1 MLTAD
6 SADALPAPDV
16 EAATIPAGL
25 PHTPCVLRAWVY
37 ASALSA
43 RYFGLPV
50 YLVGGAL
57 RDLDPRDL
65 DVVIPV
71 PDDLFRAMHGDPFGK
86 VDLAR
91 WSSGL
96 RSANPPAFW
105 RRWARDCAKQSRV
118 MTLFCGRA
126 VDFKTQP
133 QGHFDTYADQPRI
146 RLDCGL
152 MPEEPSA

>member
-1 MLTAD
+1 M
-6 SADALPAPDV
+6 SDAVGDAPPAPDV
-16 EAATIPAGL
+16 TSVTIPEGL
-25 PHTPCVLRAWVY
+25 PHTPCVLRAWIY

-57 RDLDPRDL
+57 RDFDPRDL
-65 DVVIPV
+65 DVVIAV

-96 RSANPPAFW
+96 RDANPPAFW
-105 RRWARDCAKQSRV
+105 RRWARDCAKQSRA
-118 MTLFCGRA
+118 MTLFCGRT

-133 QGHFDTYADQPRI
+133 QSYFDTYSGLSRI

-152 MPEEPSA
+152 TPEESTS

>member
-1 MLTAD
+1 MSEPA
-6 SADALPAPDV
+6 SDAAP
-16 EAATIPAGL
+16 EPRGTPIPEGL
-25 PHTPCVLRAWVY
+25 PHIPCTLRAWAY

-50 YLVGGAL
+50 YLVGSAL
-57 RDLDPRDL
+57 RDPDPRDL

-96 RSANPPAFW
+96 RDANPPAFW

-118 MTLFCGRA
+118 MTLFCGRT

-133 QGHFDTYADQPRI
+133 QSYFDTYADKLRI

-152 MPEEPSA
+152 MPEESAS

>member
-1 MLTAD
+1 M
-6 SADALPAPDV
+6 SAPEGDAPPAPNTS
-16 EAATIPAGL
+16 ARIPEGISHA
-25 PHTPCVLRAWVY
+25 PCVLRAWAY

-57 RDLDPRDL
+57 TDFDPRDV
-65 DVVIPV
+65 DIVIAV

-86 VDLAR
+86 VDLTT

-96 RSANPPAFW
+96 RDPNPPAFW
-105 RRWARDCAKQSRV
+105 RRWARDCAKQSRA
-118 MTLFCGRA
+118 MTLYCGRT

-133 QGHFDTYADQPRI
+133 ESYFATYSDKPRV

-152 MPEEPSA
+152 MPEPQP

>member
-1 MLTAD
+1 M
-6 SADALPAPDV
+6 SDAPGDTQPAPDV
-16 EAATIPAGL
+16 SAVTIPEGL
-25 PHTPCVLRAWVY
+25 PQTPCVLRAWIY

-57 RDLDPRDL
+57 RDFDPRDL

-86 VDLAR
+86 VDLTR

-96 RSANPPAFW
+96 RDANPPAFW

-118 MTLFCGRA
+118 MTLFCGRT

-133 QGHFDTYADQPRI
+133 QSYFDTYTDKPRI

-152 MPEEPSA
+152 MPEEP